1 MKELK
6 MRMEAA
12 INEPYKDKQREMIQE
27 IMVSEVMAQFK
38 KLFLNIWN
46 QIKEFVIKC
55 ERMVRKYQRTASFK
69 RQHIKYK
76 RWC

>member
-12 INEPYKDKQREMIQE
+12 INEPSKDKQREMIQE

-55 ERMVRKYQRTASFK
+55 ERMVRKY
-69 RQHIKYK
+69 
-76 RWC
+76 